1 MFQKTYKEGFMTEKE
16 MRRFSKGTN
25 TGKKILISKHL
36 QRTGNV
42 AYDGADNSFLLIG
55 EREDTSKNFVIP
67 NMKECNSSYIVIDP
81 DGEIYEQVK
90 DDLDGYTVISM
101 DLSTGMNG
109 DTMVNYNPFHYT
121 RTEADVMDLI
131 DYIVKNDPFTNAK
144 KIFFAACI
152 FHFMENHDKLSFYTL
167 QKFMHD
173 FTGNEF
179 EEDNEDKLSTKYYN
193 AFVNIAAREETRRA
207 IVNDCTSHLLSY
219 AHIGRER
226 DELRFTEMMDE
237 RIALFIFPPK
247 KNWEVGKNII
257 SLLLQQVCDIQEER
271 MIAFYQNKAPK
282 PKYSVNCVMMDVKYS
297 RGFDLPRYSSIM
309 RKYGVN
315 FTVSV
320 STMSRLEDAYD
331 DWWKTVVANLHIW
344 IFYNSYAKETLR
356 FVSKKIGYIT
366 DFSGEYSLL
375 PPDELEY
382 LTERGQCLILQRK
395 QKPAIDDLLTVDVK

>member
-173 FTGNEF
+173 FIGKEF
-179 EEDNEDKLSTKYYN
+179 EEDDEDKLATKYYN
-193 AFVNIAAREETRRA
+193 AFVNIAAREGTRRA
-207 IVNDCTSHLLSY
+207 IVNDCASHLLSY
-219 AHIGRER
+219 AYIGREK

-247 KNWEVGKNII
+247 KNREVENNII
-257 SLLLQQVCDIQEER
+257 GLLLQQVCNIQEER
-271 MIAFYQNKAPK
+271 MIAFYQNKSLK
-282 PKYSVNCVMMDVKYS
+282 PKYNVNCVMMDVKYS
-297 RGFDLPRYSSIM
+297 RRFDLPLYSSIM

-315 FTVSV
+315 FTVST
-320 STMSRLEDAYD
+320 STMSQLEDAYD
-331 DWWKTVVANLHIW
+331 DRWKTVVANLHNW

-356 FVSKKIGYIT
+356 FVSKKIGNIT
-366 DFSGEYSLL
+366 DFPSEYPLL
-375 PPDELEY
+375 PPDELKH
-382 LTERGQCLILQRK
+382 LTERRQCLILQRK
-395 QKPAIDDLLTVDVK
+395 QKPAIDDLLTVDVE